1 MKKGFTTPFS
11 SFFPRRFFHF
21 LAFFVRLRAPCFRK
35 STALFFLYSILANQ
49 ARRASPPPRVRDR
62 ANTTAAMVRYR
73 FLFMTT

>member
-11 SFFPRRFFHF
+11 SFFPGRFFYLF
-21 LAFFVRLRAPCFRK
+21 AFFDSLSLPPCHTR
-35 STALFFLYSILANQ
+35 TALFFLYSILANQ
-49 ARRASPPPRVRDR
+49 ARRASPPHRVRDR